1 ATSAALASGGA
12 NGPNGPGPQYQ
23 YGSGSSAKSSGGA
36 KSYTVRKGDTL
47 VSIARKSSCA
57 DVEDIAKMNGLKGH
71 ALKVGQALKVP
82 VCR

>member
-1 ATSAALASGGA
+1 
-12 NGPNGPGPQYQ
+12 PGPQYQ
-23 YGSGSSAKSSGGA
+23 YGSGSSSSSKSSGGA

-57 DVEDIAKMNGLKGH
+57 DVEDIAKMNGLKTH
-71 ALKVGQALKVP
+71 ALRVGQSLKVP